1 MLKTLVLRRK
11 IDVAK
16 NKLSEL
22 RAKLPDFDKR
32 EKELTEAF
40 DEITEETP
48 AEEKESI
55 ETQIN
60 EFDQEKG
67 DLEKEMKNLQSEIDS
82 AEQELE
88 AAEAEQEKRSGF
100 SGEKRNT
107 GSEREERK
115 MTTNRIVMAGTGFRT
130 GIFNA
135 IGYEGVESL
144 TKREDVHVFIENV
157 RSMVNQKAGGTNR
170 AVSGANYLIPDVLLP
185 AVRSETERYS
195 KLLKH
200 VNVSRVGGKSRQTII
215 GKAPESVWTEMD
227 GVLNELDMKFTQI
240 EIDGYKLGGFVP
252 IDNSTLE
259 DATDIDLLDE
269 IVYQLGQGNAYALDK
284 AIIYGKGSAS
294 HMPTGFAAT
303 ATKETAGNVTD
314 VNLFKKIVEFTG
326 DLNHARG
333 DLFWVCNSKT
343 KAKILAASVGVNAAA
358 AVVAGTNG
366 TMPVIGGAIET
377 LDFVADNEL
386 LGGYEMCY
394 KLAERAGQ
402 RIAVSDQNRFVE
414 DQTVFKVTTR
424 YDGKPLFNDAFVAI
438 GITSSAPTAALKS
451 GYDFAADS
459 ANAAGGD

>member
-67 DLEKEMKNLQSEIDS
+67 DLETEMKNLQSEIDS

-88 AAEAEQEKRSGF
+88 AAEAEQKKRSGF

-130 GIFNA
+130 GFFNA
-135 IGYEGVESL
+135 IGYEGVERL
-144 TKREDVHVFIENV
+144 TKRDDVHEFMENI
-157 RSMVNQKAGGTNR
+157 RSVAKESAGTKRSISGT
-170 AVSGANYLIPDVLLP
+170 NYLIPDVLLP
-185 AVRSETERYS
+185 AVRSETEKYS
-195 KLLKH
+195 KMLKH
-200 VNVSRVGGKSRQTII
+200 VYSTRVGGKSRQTII

-303 ATKETAGNVTD
+303 ATKQTAGNVSD
-314 VNLFKKIVEFTG
+314 INMFKKIVEFSGT
-326 DLNHARG
+326 LNHARG
-333 DLFWVCNSKT
+333 DLFWVCNQMT
-343 KAKILAASVGVNAAA
+343 KAKILAASIGVNSAA

-366 TMPVIGGAIET
+366 TMPVIGGDIEI
-377 LDFVADNEL
+377 LDFIPDNEL
-386 LGGYEMCY
+386 LGGYDMCY
-394 KLAERAGQ
+394 KLVERSGQ
-402 RIAVSDQNRFVE
+402 KIAVSDQNKFIE

-424 YDGKPLFNDAFVAI
+424 YDGKPLFNDAFIAI
-438 GITSSAPTAALKS
+438 GITSSDPTAALKS